1 MNLGNPPTLLA
12 LAWPT
17 ATAHS
22 DLANT
27 VVAMIPADASVSAQ
41 NTLVPHLSHRRS
53 IYQYPYGSDQSDYV
67 VLDTSGFIYP
77 FTDQQAYDQSVR
89 DLQSSGQFRTIFARD
104 GYLVLQCATPGP

>member
-1 MNLGNPPTLLA
+1 MNLGNPPTFLA

-41 NTLVPHLSHRRS
+41 DTLAPHLSHRRY
-53 IYQYPYGSDQSDYV
+53 IYQYPYGVEQSDYV
-67 VLDTSGFIYP
+67 VLDTAGFIYP
-77 FTDQQAYDQSVR
+77 FTDQSAYDQSVR
-89 DLQSSGQFRTIFARD
+89 DLQSSGHFRTVFARD
-104 GYLVLQCATPGP
+104 GYLVLQRATSGP